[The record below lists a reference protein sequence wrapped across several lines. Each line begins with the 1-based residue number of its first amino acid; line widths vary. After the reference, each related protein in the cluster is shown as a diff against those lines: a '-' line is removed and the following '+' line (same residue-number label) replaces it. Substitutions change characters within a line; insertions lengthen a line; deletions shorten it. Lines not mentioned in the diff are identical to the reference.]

1 MTMRDP
7 TGAPGTAAATAR
19 PIRPTSHAL
28 TAPVAPLVW
37 PGRYRVAT
45 TTAETADGIV
55 ITGPPPIRMT
65 ADNRRRGQV
74 LLARV
79 LVAAR
84 ACRDRRWIAE
94 PGGSGVSGP
103 ASRWRSCSPR

>member
-7 TGAPGTAAATAR
+7 TGAREPRQPPRDRSGS
-19 PIRPTSHAL
+19 TSHAL

-45 TTAETADGIV
+45 TTAGTADGIV
-55 ITGPPPIRMT
+55 ITGPPPIRTT
-65 ADNRRRGQV
+65 ADNRRWGQV

-84 ACRDRRWIAE
+84 ACRDRR
-94 PGGSGVSGP
+94 
-103 ASRWRSCSPR
+103 